1 MATIYDIAKASGV
14 SATTVSHVLN
24 RTRYVSPEITERVMA
39 AVDEL
44 GYEPLRC
51 RNRGEEPTA
60 AKRGC
65 MGLIIDRRLL
75 TVCGCRSYVRMSGRY
90 EWITISVDG
99 SLTEKQ
105 LHRYMKQYR
114 LNRVLVHQSVEYKCG
129 DRAINPVEP
138 GSILLLNQ
146 SVPPERTDQRH
157 LALDYEGA
165 MHLALEHLIRCGH
178 TNITVVG
185 GDLNRYCQEQILRA
199 LEWCSKRYAVR
210 LNQDNIIWLGGEKN
224 SGLPE
229 QESLGTAVI
238 SVGVPGIMAV
248 TKYCFASGRRVPE
261 DFSWIA
267 IDDDDYMQGYNP
279 AVTYVRLDPEVFRSV
294 LENSSGPDKRIVSS
308 PALVIRH
315 STSVLPRDPQGQPA
329 SNESAVSLTITEK
342 MLMQKRTGRIG
353 VSFAQAETLYSQMI
367 LQGIREVATNLNM
380 ELLPV
385 QGQAMSLADIERR
398 LAQLNEQFQCLL
410 AEAIDADDKEACN
423 VQFAE
428 ILAEQTTLKKQKEG
442 ILQSSTDADRV
453 CTRMKQ
459 AEQAIEST
467 ASTITEWNE
476 NAVRQIVE
484 RVTVLSADE
493 VLVRIK
499 SGAEIKQRLER

>member
-44 GYEPLRC
+44 GYEPLRR

-75 TVCGCRSYVRMSGRY
+75 TVCGCRSYVRMSSRY

-99 SLTEKQ
+99 ALTEKQ

-210 LNQDNIIWLGGEKN
+210 LNQDNIIWLGGEKS

-315 STSVLPRDPQGQPA
+315 STSVLPRDP
-329 SNESAVSLTITEK
+329 
-342 MLMQKRTGRIG
+342 
-353 VSFAQAETLYSQMI
+353 
-367 LQGIREVATNLNM
+367 
-380 ELLPV
+380 
-385 QGQAMSLADIERR
+385 
-398 LAQLNEQFQCLL
+398 
-410 AEAIDADDKEACN
+410 
-423 VQFAE
+423 
-428 ILAEQTTLKKQKEG
+428 
-442 ILQSSTDADRV
+442 
-453 CTRMKQ
+453 
-459 AEQAIEST
+459 
-467 ASTITEWNE
+467 
-476 NAVRQIVE
+476 
-484 RVTVLSADE
+484 
-493 VLVRIK
+493 
-499 SGAEIKQRLER
+499 

>member
-99 SLTEKQ
+99 ALTEKQ

-210 LNQDNIIWLGGEKN
+210 LNQDNII
-224 SGLPE
+224 
-229 QESLGTAVI
+229 
-238 SVGVPGIMAV
+238 
-248 TKYCFASGRRVPE
+248 
-261 DFSWIA
+261 
-267 IDDDDYMQGYNP
+267 
-279 AVTYVRLDPEVFRSV
+279 
-294 LENSSGPDKRIVSS
+294 
-308 PALVIRH
+308 
-315 STSVLPRDPQGQPA
+315 
-329 SNESAVSLTITEK
+329 
-342 MLMQKRTGRIG
+342 
-353 VSFAQAETLYSQMI
+353 
-367 LQGIREVATNLNM
+367 
-380 ELLPV
+380 
-385 QGQAMSLADIERR
+385 
-398 LAQLNEQFQCLL
+398 
-410 AEAIDADDKEACN
+410 
-423 VQFAE
+423 
-428 ILAEQTTLKKQKEG
+428 
-442 ILQSSTDADRV
+442 
-453 CTRMKQ
+453 
-459 AEQAIEST
+459 
-467 ASTITEWNE
+467 
-476 NAVRQIVE
+476 
-484 RVTVLSADE
+484 
-493 VLVRIK
+493 
-499 SGAEIKQRLER
+499 